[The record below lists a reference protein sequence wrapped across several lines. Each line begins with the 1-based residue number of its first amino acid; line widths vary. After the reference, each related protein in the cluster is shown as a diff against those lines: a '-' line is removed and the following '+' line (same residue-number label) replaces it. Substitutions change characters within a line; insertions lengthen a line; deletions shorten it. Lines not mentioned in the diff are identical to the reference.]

1 MLPVFF
7 VGGGEGGGDAITV
20 QRKKSHAGGE
30 ACGETAMAVI
40 QPYKRRRAAPEAR
53 PAEKP
58 HRAPKARPTEKGNL
72 RGDKGGGER
81 GKPTPS
87 PSQEEGRKPRRR
99 RGLRRKSNGCDTAIQ
114 KKKSRAKSATYG
126 EEKWAAVTQPHT

>member
-7 VGGGEGGGDAITV
+7 VGGGEGCSDAITA
-20 QRKKSHAGGE
+20 QKKKSRDGGE
-30 ACGETAMAVI
+30 ACGEKAMSVI
-40 QPYKRRRAAPEAR
+40 QPYKRRRA
-53 PAEKP
+53 
-58 HRAPKARPTEKGNL
+58 APKARPTEKGNL
-72 RGDKGGGER
+72 RGDKEGGER

>member
-1 MLPVFF
+1 MLSPCK
-7 VGGGEGGGDAITV
+7 G
-20 QRKKSHAGGE
+20 
-30 ACGETAMAVI
+30 
-40 QPYKRRRAAPEAR
+40 RRAATEER

-58 HRAPKARPTEKGNL
+58 DRAPKARPTEKGNL
-72 RGDKGGGER
+72 RGDKGVGER

-87 PSQEEGRKPRRR
+87 PSQKEGRMPRRR

-126 EEKWAAVTQPHT
+126 EEKGAAVTQPHT